1 MVIPIFFVYL
11 CCTLIADNKGMTKV
25 VAKNSIRCA
34 DRAAKVKKA
43 AELAG
48 VSTSMGY
55 KVLNGER
62 RNEEFMT
69 AYMMLN
75 EGENLLLQEVKK
87 VLEQI

>member
-1 MVIPIFFVYL
+1 M
-11 CCTLIADNKGMTKV
+11 AKV
-25 VAKNSIRCA
+25 AGKNSIRSA

-48 VSTSMGY
+48 VSPRLGY
-55 KVLNGER
+55 MVLNGDR
-62 RNEEFMT
+62 RNEAFLT
-69 AYMMLN
+69 AYMMLS